1 MNKGAEFHTFREG
14 GILWTVNEHDGRPPQ
29 YVLLGRIEAL
39 SAPEASPSPEA
50 TLVKQNMYRS
60 VYLLRPNGA
69 REGIYVKRYNTRDW
83 KTRLLSFCQT
93 VLPSG
98 AFSTQA
104 QREWQMM
111 LEMRERGLPVPL
123 PLALGQKKEGGE
135 IKVWPEEYPLPYV
148 KPKEK
153 RETPPGVRRV

>member
-1 MNKGAEFHTFREG
+1 MNKEAEFHTFKEG

-29 YVLLGRIEAL
+29 YVLLDRIEAL
-39 SAPEASPSPEA
+39 SAPGAPPSPEATPEA

-69 REGIYVKRYNTRDW
+69 REGIYVKRYHTRDW
-83 KTRLLSFCQT
+83 KTRLLSLCQT

-111 LEMRERGLPVPL
+111 LE
-123 PLALGQKKEGGE
+123 
-135 IKVWPEEYPLPYV
+135 
-148 KPKEK
+148 
-153 RETPPGVRRV
+153 